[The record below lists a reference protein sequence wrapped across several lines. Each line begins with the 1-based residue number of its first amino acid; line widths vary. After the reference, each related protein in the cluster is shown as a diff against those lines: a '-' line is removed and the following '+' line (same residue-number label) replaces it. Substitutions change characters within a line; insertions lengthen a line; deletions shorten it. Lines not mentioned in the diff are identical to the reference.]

1 MHACIY
7 IYIDQLDYNG
17 VSMDVTIPA
26 GLTEILVNVETLED
40 DESESVEYFT
50 ATLSNARPSDR
61 VGINQPNA
69 TVSITNRELQGEYNC
84 YV

>member
-1 MHACIY
+1 MHV
-7 IYIDQLDYNG
+7 YIDQLDYNG

-40 DESESVEYFT
+40 DESESLEYFR